1 MPRSGTSILEGLG
14 LVGPGPHVFY
24 RGPRKRSS
32 DALAPVI
39 PAAARPNLLAGD
51 PPGRAL
57 EDPALLIA
65 QPARTVDGAP
75 DPEDL
80 ADDASLDASTIRLL
94 GSVSLRHW
102 RPWRTACTAASMS
115 PSGSDFSM

>member
-24 RGPRKRSS
+24 RGSRKRSF
-32 DALAPVI
+32 DILPWPFRRRLAPLSSLM
-39 PAAARPNLLAGD
+39 R
-51 PPGRAL
+51 PGRAP

-75 DPEDL
+75 NPEDL
-80 ADDASLDASTIRLL
+80 ADDASVDASTIRLL
-94 GSVSLRHW
+94 GSVWLRH
-102 RPWRTACTAASMS
+102 
-115 PSGSDFSM
+115 

>member
-24 RGPRKRSS
+24 RGPRKSSS
-32 DALAPVI
+32 DISPRSFRRRVPPISSLM
-39 PAAARPNLLAGD
+39 R
-51 PPGRAL
+51 PGRTP
-57 EDPALLIA
+57 EDPALMIA

-94 GSVSLRHW
+94 GSVSLRH
-102 RPWRTACTAASMS
+102 
-115 PSGSDFSM
+115 